1 MLENEIYSLQQIV
14 TIFPTNG
21 LWLSYPITDADSN
34 LQAHTPQL
42 LPPLKKTTSNKTG
55 IPATTETLKI
65 SNTTTS
71 RVQTA
76 TLSSST
82 YRSPIGNTVLT
93 FFIAVQPV

>member
-1 MLENEIYSLQQIV
+1 MINMQKQCLKKWIQK
-14 TIFPTNG
+14 
-21 LWLSYPITDADSN
+21 WR
-34 LQAHTPQL
+34 QAHTPQL

-82 YRSPIGNTVLT
+82 YRSPIGNRVLT
-93 FFIAVQPV
+93 FFIAVQPI